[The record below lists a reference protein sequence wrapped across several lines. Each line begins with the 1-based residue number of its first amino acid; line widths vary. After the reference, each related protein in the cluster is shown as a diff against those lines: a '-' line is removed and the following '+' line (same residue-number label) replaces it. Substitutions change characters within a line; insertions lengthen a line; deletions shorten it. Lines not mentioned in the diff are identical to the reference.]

1 MQFITNNLFKKSTLG
16 FFIFWTNLTLKII
29 LQSLPKRKR
38 KWINLTWTFK
48 AAPSVNQCFKSIKC
62 KPQHY
67 KKIFKKKKKSTKK
80 FFHYFCLMYYY
91 FYSYLLL
98 CLYTKK
104 VREKRFLIA
113 NTQSMQT
120 AKKLYFIL
128 GSRQRNTCVFTLVSS
143 FTV

>member
-1 MQFITNNLFKKSTLG
+1 MFQINQMQTTTLQKNLQKE
-16 FFIFWTNLTLKII
+16 
-29 LQSLPKRKR
+29 
-38 KWINLTWTFK
+38 
-48 AAPSVNQCFKSIKC
+48 
-62 KPQHY
+62 
-67 KKIFKKKKKSTKK
+67 KKIHKKILPLFLS
-80 FFHYFCLMYYY
+80 HV
-91 FYSYLLL
+91 LLL
-98 CLYTKK
+98 LFILATLFVHKK

>member
-1 MQFITNNLFKKSTLG
+1 MG
-16 FFIFWTNLTLKII
+16 

-48 AAPSVNQCFKSIKC
+48 AAPSVNKCFKSIKC

-67 KKIFKKKKKSTKK
+67 KKIFKRKKKIHKK
-80 FFHYFCLMYYY
+80 ILPLFLSHV
-91 FYSYLLL
+91 LLL
-98 CLYTKK
+98 LFILATLFVHKK

-128 GSRQRNTCVFTLVSS
+128 GSRQ
-143 FTV
+143 